1 MFHILRI
8 HQEDLAAPRLSPDSA
23 LLYRGYAPSLCS
35 SERCLYLLYAA
46 RERGLPPDHERGR
59 SASPEINFRD
69 PGFSVVILSDSRH
82 GNPGFN

>member
-46 RERGLPPDHERGR
+46 RERGLPPTASAVECLPANKFAGCGILRGNIR
-59 SASPEINFRD
+59 LRPTEI
-69 PGFSVVILSDSRH
+69 PL
-82 GNPGFN
+82 FN